1 MLVRGQES
9 HKIKDSTEVLPV
21 LLIKLCEKSDQK
33 LITQNLDTLNMKLT
47 NNVIKNVLYFQII
60 YPWIT
65 LRDQNYF

>member
-1 MLVRGQES
+1 MLVRGEEY
-9 HKIKDSTEVLPV
+9 HEIKDSTEVLPV

-33 LITQNLDTLNMKLT
+33 LITQNLDTLDMKLT